1 MSEESYRLPL
11 LITRGMVLFP
21 NQIQPIEAGR
31 PFSVTAIDEAHRNY
45 NDLILVVSQ
54 HSPEVD
60 EPNIDE
66 FYSFGV
72 LGRISNLQ
80 ANKKYTRLRIMPLSR
95 VELTEIEN
103 DGTMWLAT
111 GTVKQDISGDHKTEV
126 ALVRNIISNLENM
139 QVVTSRLP
147 KELINQLSKGVSAT
161 DITDMLANLLPMTIE
176 QKQKVLETLELN
188 ERLKLVMEAIKEEK
202 EISDIDKHL
211 QEEVRKSAEKNQ
223 REYFLREKLKA
234 IKAELGEDP
243 DGEDSDSL
251 IERLEKGEYP
261 EFIKNKVRAELKR
274 AEMMPQAS
282 LEASLIKAYVETL
295 MDVPWWQKTAD
306 NDDLLNVQ
314 KILDEDHYGLDK
326 VKKRIVEYLAV
337 KKMTGNL
344 KAPILCFYGPPGV
357 GKTSLGKSIARALG
371 RKFIKASLGGIS
383 DEAEIRG
390 HRRTYV
396 GAMPGRIIN
405 GMKKSGVI
413 NPVFLLDEIDKLGSS
428 YKGDPSNALLEVLD
442 PEQNFAFNDNY
453 LEEPYDLS
461 NVLFIGTANYLDD
474 VPPPLRDRLE
484 LIEVNSYTE
493 LEKTEIARRHL
504 INKQLLA
511 NGLTKDQVSFTKEAI
526 LAIIQLYTREAGVR
540 ELERKLASICRKV
553 VVDLLTNPDLNKV
566 KVTPVEVKKYL
577 GVPLFD
583 NSKKE
588 KTPQVGVVTGLA
600 YTHFGG
606 DILPIEVNHF
616 PGSGKLVLTGNL
628 GDVMKESATIALD
641 FIQANAKNYGIESS
655 MFKERDIH
663 IHVPE

>member
-1 MSEESYRLPL
+1 
-11 LITRGMVLFP
+11 
-21 NQIQPIEAGR
+21 
-31 PFSVTAIDEAHRNY
+31 
-45 NDLILVVSQ
+45 
-54 HSPEVD
+54 
-60 EPNIDE
+60 
-66 FYSFGV
+66 
-72 LGRISNLQ
+72 
-80 ANKKYTRLRIMPLSR
+80 
-95 VELTEIEN
+95 
-103 DGTMWLAT
+103 
-111 GTVKQDISGDHKTEV
+111 
-126 ALVRNIISNLENM
+126 
-139 QVVTSRLP
+139 
-147 KELINQLSKGVSAT
+147 
-161 DITDMLANLLPMTIE
+161 
-176 QKQKVLETLELN
+176 
-188 ERLKLVMEAIKEEK
+188 
-202 EISDIDKHL
+202 
-211 QEEVRKSAEKNQ
+211 
-223 REYFLREKLKA
+223 
-234 IKAELGEDP
+234 
-243 DGEDSDSL
+243 
-251 IERLEKGEYP
+251 
-261 EFIKNKVRAELKR
+261 
-274 AEMMPQAS
+274 
-282 LEASLIKAYVETL
+282 
-295 MDVPWWQKTAD
+295 
-306 NDDLLNVQ
+306 
-314 KILDEDHYGLDK
+314 
-326 VKKRIVEYLAV
+326 
-337 KKMTGNL
+337 
-344 KAPILCFYGPPGV
+344 
-357 GKTSLGKSIARALG
+357 
-371 RKFIKASLGGIS
+371 
-383 DEAEIRG
+383 
-390 HRRTYV
+390 
-396 GAMPGRIIN
+396 MPGRIIN

-663 IHVPE
+663 IHVPEGAVPKDGPSAGVAMTVAIISALTGKAVSSEVAMTGEVTLRGNVLPIGGLREKTLAALRSGIKTVIIPEENKKSVDELAKEVTERLTIIYMQKVDDALEAALVK